1 MMKFEQTPAINALL
15 VCVSILCTLIV
26 IEISLRSIGFCERN
40 FYEYDKFTGY
50 RLRPGFSGCYT
61 TEGESQL
68 KINSFGMNDDETSVY
83 KPDDRFRVAVLGD
96 SFTEAVQ
103 LDQSLGFPYLMERE
117 LSNCPMLSDTAVE
130 VLNFGVG
137 GYGTAEQVLTLRNH
151 VWKFEPD
158 YVVLVVTLA
167 NDLLDNRRP
176 LHRKALEN
184 PTLPARSL
192 AFRLIKQP
200 SNFLTSQSV
209 LAHLVWNS
217 ILGMRTISTQISN
230 GPPRHRLSEDG
241 IKDEVFQ
248 VLPNKYWE
256 DNWLLMERLLNAFA
270 TETQRHEVGL
280 LVASVSLPPQVFPD
294 KTIRNEF
301 MKAIGITQMFHPE
314 ARLRHILDRLG
325 VQSLLLAPILQREAD
340 RTGVYFHGFPNTE
353 MGRGHWNEA
362 GHAIAA
368 DRISAQM
375 CQSL

>member
-1 MMKFEQTPAINALL
+1 MNADQTPGINALL
-15 VCVSILCTLIV
+15 VCTTILFALIV
-26 IEISLRSIGFCERN
+26 IELSLRSIGFCERN

-50 RLRPGFSGCYT
+50 RLRPGFFGCYI

-68 KINSFGMNDDETSVY
+68 RFNSLGMNDDETSVY
-83 KPDDRFRVAVLGD
+83 KPNGQFRVAVLGD
-96 SFTEAVQ
+96 SFAEAVQ
-103 LDQSLGFPYLMERE
+103 VDQNLGFPYLMERE
-117 LSNCPMLSDTAVE
+117 LSNCPMLGDTAVE

-137 GYGTAEQVLTLRNH
+137 GYGITEQLLTLRHH

-176 LHRKALEN
+176 LHRKALED

-217 ILGMRTISTQISN
+217 ILRMRTISTQISN

-270 TETQRHEVGL
+270 TEVQKHQVGL
-280 LVASVSLPPQVFPD
+280 LVASVSQPPQVFPD

-301 MKAIGITQMFHPE
+301 MKVAGLNQWFYPE
-314 ARLRHILDRLG
+314 FRLRHILDRLG

-340 RTGVYFHGFPNTE
+340 RTGVYFHGFANTE

-368 DRISAQM
+368 RQISAQM